1 MNLTGVVEGI
11 LFVVGDEGI
20 TLNDLS
26 ETLGVDVNQTK
37 AILKEL
43 QSEYEKDNRGIR
55 ISFLGDAFKL
65 TTKKEHKEYYEKLV
79 DQGELTPLSQAS
91 LETLAIIA
99 YNQPITRAQ
108 VDEMRGVSSQYII
121 RRLVARNL
129 VKASGKSDLPG
140 RPNLYA
146 TTSDFLDYFGL
157 STIDDLP
164 KLDDNNDESKETEL
178 KRKKL
183 DFLFNSNIFFLFLS
197 ASSSNEFIF
206 AIKSDE
212 YFSKKFTP
220 FSDSSIIFL
229 GDKLIRIYLCKEEK
243 KK

>member
-20 TLNDLS
+20 TLKDLA
-26 ETLGVDVNQTK
+26 ETLELGVPETK

-79 DQGELTPLSQAS
+79 DQGEPTPLSQAS

-99 YNQPITRAQ
+99 YNQPITRVQ
-108 VDEMRGVSSQYII
+108 VDEMRGVSSQHII

-129 VKASGKSDLPG
+129 VKASGKSSLPG

-157 STIDDLP
+157 STIGDLP
-164 KLDDNNDESKETEL
+164 KLEDEEST
-178 KRKKL
+178 
-183 DFLFNSNIFFLFLS
+183 S
-197 ASSSNEFIF
+197 
-206 AIKSDE
+206 
-212 YFSKKFTP
+212 
-220 FSDSSIIFL
+220 
-229 GDKLIRIYLCKEEK
+229 EEK
-243 KK
+243 ELFTSIYKEDIEK